1 MYLDPT
7 INFRQQDM
15 IVILV
20 CDGYEN
26 IKEDWKK
33 FARQKKFFDEE
44 ILLKMGFMEKDRDD
58 KNKMKTM
65 SDLMK
70 GVNEDDVPK
79 NCLHLF

>member
-1 MYLDPT
+1 
-7 INFRQQDM
+7 
-15 IVILV
+15 
-20 CDGYEN
+20 
-26 IKEDWKK
+26 
-33 FARQKKFFDEE
+33 
-44 ILLKMGFMEKDRDD
+44 MGFMEKDRDD